1 MNNGPLPTRLVFL
14 SDLPT
19 HAHGTK
25 VRFLGC
31 VTRYVIS
38 TGVLEL
44 QHAYPLHPHV
54 CIVALVDVNM
64 VLETLKR
71 EDTLVGAWVNVMGY
85 VEEVLKEGKRG
96 QRQEQGEAGLAV
108 KRGVTAG
115 EARRALRVKVQA
127 IMLWSAGGMKIGEY
141 ERTLEER
148 LKVEKGSWNVGG

>member
-1 MNNGPLPTRLVFL
+1 
-14 SDLPT
+14 
-19 HAHGTK
+19 
-25 VRFLGC
+25 
-31 VTRYVIS
+31 
-38 TGVLEL
+38 
-44 QHAYPLHPHV
+44 
-54 CIVALVDVNM
+54 M